1 MIRFIQIWGWT
12 RITMWIV
19 NVTSSIL
26 IIIIVIINII
36 DIITTVNTSINTI
49 INIIICAKLLKA
61 WLTLILN
68 YCKQSIWVVILS
80 RPGLELIKGGFRG
93 WPSGPRALRFFLRN
107 FVLLFQKILSKIN
120 RIYSAGKCPGHPFLN
135 FLDPPLLIVLRTTRP
150 WASREKMN
158 EPRGEVLKAMSCTHP
173 HWSKELMSQITP
185 WQNIL
190 CSYIASK

>member
-1 MIRFIQIWGWT
+1 M
-12 RITMWIV
+12 V
-19 NVTSSIL
+19 NKNHYVNGHRYIMNNDHHHHRDYKHHWHHPNRQNHHHHHQHHYLCQAVKSS
-26 IIIIVIINII
+26 VDSNPE
-36 DIITTVNTSINTI
+36 
-49 INIIICAKLLKA
+49 LLQTEHMSC
-61 WLTLILN
+61 LV
-68 YCKQSIWVVILS
+68 SS
-80 RPGLELIKGGFRG
+80 PGLQLIKGGFRS

-120 RIYSAGKCPGHPFLN
+120 RIYSDGKCPRHPFLN
-135 FLDPPLLIVLRTTRP
+135 FLDPSLLIVLRTTRP
-150 WASREKMN
+150 WVSREKMS